1 MFDRANNFKIL
12 DKIDSSFIHSSGY
25 RDVTIQSFQRKLL
38 MESIFFPGNVLCT
51 RFEMQARV
59 KKENSIIN

>member
-1 MFDRANNFKIL
+1 
-12 DKIDSSFIHSSGY
+12 
-25 RDVTIQSFQRKLL
+25 

>member
-1 MFDRANNFKIL
+1 
-12 DKIDSSFIHSSGY
+12 
-25 RDVTIQSFQRKLL
+25 

-59 KKENSIIN
+59 KKENSIDKLNITLFFI